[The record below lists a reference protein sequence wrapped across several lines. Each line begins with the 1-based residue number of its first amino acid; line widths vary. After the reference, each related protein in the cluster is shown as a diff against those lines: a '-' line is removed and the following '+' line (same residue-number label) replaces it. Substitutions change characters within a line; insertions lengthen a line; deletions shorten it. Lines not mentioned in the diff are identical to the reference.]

1 MNTEL
6 SALIVDD
13 EQLARD
19 LIRLHLRQAKN
30 VEVVGECNNG
40 FEALDLILRKQPDIV
55 FLDIQ
60 MPGLTGLEMIERL
73 QADVM
78 PLIVFTTAYD
88 EFAVEAFKIN
98 AVDYLMKPIEYE
110 RVEEALERAMERK
123 RTADEVQDKSQ
134 LLKALRDKDNRRR
147 PFYEDQPTANN
158 GKLAVSDS
166 GTTNLIPYD
175 DIEWI
180 DAAGD
185 YMCVHTK
192 KETYIVRSTMKDLE
206 EKLSAPFFQRIHR
219 STLVNFNKITKI
231 EKLTKGE
238 ALLYTEEGAS
248 LKVSRNYRSCLE
260 RWQ

>member
-1 MNTEL
+1 MKTKL
-6 SALIVDD
+6 TALIVDD

-19 LIRLHLRQAKN
+19 LIRLHLSQDKDID
-30 VEVVGECNNG
+30 VVGECNNG
-40 FEALDLILRKQPDIV
+40 FEALDLILRKQPDVV

-73 QADVM
+73 QTDVM
-78 PLIVFTTAYD
+78 PLIIFTTAYD
-88 EFAVEAFKIN
+88 EFAVDAFKIN
-98 AVDYLMKPIEYE
+98 AVDYLMKPIDLD
-110 RVEEALERAMERK
+110 RMQEAIDRARERK
-123 RTADEVQDKSQ
+123 QSVEVVQDKSQ
-134 LLKALRDKDNRRR
+134 LLKALRAKDSSRR
-147 PFYEDQPTANN
+147 PFYEELPTANN

-219 STLVNFNKITKI
+219 STLVNFNKVTKI